1 MLNDSSKREMG
12 KKVSQKDVGWKLGGG
27 DEMEQRKTGEVKE
40 RAAGTRQEENGGHS
54 FESGPLC
61 KWRCTK
67 PLLTWISQD

>member
-1 MLNDSSKREMG
+1 M
-12 KKVSQKDVGWKLGGG
+12 SQKDVGWKLGGG
-27 DEMEQRKTGEVKE
+27 DEMERRKTGEVKE
-40 RAAGTRQEENGGHS
+40 RAAGTRQEESYEAKGGHS